1 MNDPQELLIL
11 QDLTGVLDSLHIPY
25 AIGGSMASSIYGTVR
40 FTQDADITVEPFGN
54 VAGMLFEILGGRYYL
69 SREAMSEAL
78 RRRTSFNIIHLASA
92 FKIDVFVSKGTPFEK
107 EVMLRR
113 KQLRLSESIEKSFS
127 VVSPEDIILLKLRW
141 YLDGGSTSERQWA
154 DVLDVLTVQ
163 AERLDLRYLRK
174 WAVSLRVNEF
184 LEKAIAQTK
193 EFM

>member
-40 FTQDADITVEPFGN
+40 FTQDADITVEPFDN

-69 SREAMSEAL
+69 SREAMFEAL
-78 RRRTSFNIIHLASA
+78 KRRTSFNVIHLASA

-107 EVMLRR
+107 ELMLRR

-141 YLDGGSTSERQWA
+141 YLDGGSTSDRQWA

-163 AERLDLRYLRK
+163 AEKLDLRYLKK
-174 WAVSLRVNEF
+174 WGVSLRVNEL

-193 EFM
+193 EFL